1 MNAGKRKRGQKEL
14 REEVLNTGLCT
25 HCGACVNLC
34 PYAVAH
40 RDKVILLDSCDREE
54 GRCYA
59 FCPRTPTDL
68 ESLRR
73 KLFDPRDLTP
83 ELGSLKGF
91 YLVRSADPEIRA
103 AAQHGGTVTTLVSL
117 ALEEGMID
125 AAVLAD
131 GGKDLL
137 PEGIVLQN
145 RSEIRKYGRSRFVA
159 SPNLAAFHQA
169 ARGAAQK
176 IGVVA
181 TPCQALA
188 LAKMRLN
195 SLPIQDSSSDKLQL
209 VIGLFCGW
217 AFSWRRLKPLLEAK
231 FGLHSIIGLDIP
243 PSQHHSMEVHTRKGI
258 VEMNLEEV
266 LSCVREACQYC
277 FDMTA
282 EFSDLSVGS
291 ARLPEGWEVARG
303 WNQLIVRTATGQ
315 ALLDRARNRGL
326 LEFREMPPGNLERL
340 KKASWNKKQT
350 AVKNLIDRSGTPKD
364 WIYLDVN
371 DPVMG
376 PLGPR

>member
-1 MNAGKRKRGQKEL
+1 MKSEKKARGQKEL
-14 REEVLNTGLCT
+14 REKVLNTGLCT

-68 ESLRR
+68 EALRK
-73 KLFDPRDLTP
+73 KLFDPQDLTP
-83 ELGSLKGF
+83 EVGALKGF
-91 YLVRSADPEIRA
+91 YLVRSADPEIRS

-125 AAVLAD
+125 TAVLAD

-145 RSEIRKYGRSRFVA
+145 SSEIGKYGRSRFVA
-159 SPNLAAFHQA
+159 SPNLAAFHRA
-169 ARGAAQK
+169 VRGSAQK

-195 SLPIQDSSSDKLQL
+195 SFPVQDSSVDKLRL

-217 AFSWRRLKPLLEAK
+217 AFSWRRLKPLLEEK
-231 FGLHSIIGLDIP
+231 FGLQAIIGLDIP
-243 PSQHHSMEVHTRKGI
+243 PSKHHSMEVHTRKGI
-258 VEMNLEEV
+258 VALNLDEV
-266 LSCVREACQYC
+266 LPCVREACQYC

-303 WNQLIVRTATGQ
+303 WNQLIVRTTTGQ
-315 ALLDRARNRGL
+315 ALLERARDRGL
-326 LEFREMPPGNLERL
+326 LEFREMPSGNLERL
-340 KKASWNKKQT
+340 KKASWNKKRA
-350 AVKNLIDRSGTPKD
+350 AVKNLIERSGSPKD
-364 WIYLDVN
+364 WIYLDAN
-371 DPVMG
+371 DSV
-376 PLGPR
+376 LGNLNR